1 MKPRDKLLVAAILA
15 APIVIGLFLYI
26 GESADNAAL
35 VAGNPLKKI
44 GLVRV
49 INEII
54 SAEDY
59 VRQLREL
66 REDKSVA
73 GVLLRVDSPGGAV
86 APSQEIFSE
95 VLRYRAQSKPLIVSM
110 GSVAASGGYY
120 IASPATRIFA
130 DPGTITGSIGVIM
143 RFPQYYRLMDKIG
156 VKMETIKSGTFKD
169 VGSPDRDMT
178 PRERGYLQQFID
190 DTYDQFIEDVA
201 NARGMDIDTVRTLAE
216 GRIYTGRQAI
226 TVGLIDTLGGFQDAL
241 DYLRESLNLPE
252 KTKVLEKRRHGDF
265 LSDFLA
271 EELFDKIPLIRSL
284 RPQPGSY
291 FILDNY

>member
-216 GRIYTGRQAI
+216 GQAI